1 VDNTDAERYL
11 RLFDAARKEDRSYE
25 QALAAS
31 VQAVLISP
39 NFLFRVEHG
48 DPQREQQG
56 IRPLT
61 DYELASRLSYFL
73 WSSMPDEELFRLAA
87 AGELRKPEVLDAQ
100 ARRMLRSRKAKE
112 LAENF
117 ALQWLQVRDIQGA
130 MPDPDRF
137 PQFYRKYLPHAL
149 RQEAL
154 LLFET
159 ILAEDRSVLELID
172 PDFIWLN
179 GTLAGF
185 YGINPELANE
195 RNSSLFWHRYPLSD
209 RRRGGVLTMGA
220 TLAATSTSTRTS
232 PVKRGKWILETI
244 LGTPPPPP
252 LDNVPD
258 LDDTPAAEDGLA
270 LKEKLQRHRSDSA
283 CASCH
288 RRMDPLGFGLENFD
302 AIGAWR
308 DREGPLPIEA
318 SGTLTDGS
326 QFSGP
331 IELKRLVIDKRRED
345 FLHCLTEHMLTY
357 ALGRKLE
364 PYDLGTVQKIAGSL
378 ADDDYRLS
386 RLVVE
391 IVTSY
396 PFTHLKV
403 AEAPHE

>member
-1 VDNTDAERYL
+1 
-11 RLFDAARKEDRSYE
+11 LFDAARTGEATFE
-25 QALAAS
+25 QALATS
-31 VQAVLISP
+31 IQAVMVSP
-39 NFLFRVEHG
+39 YFLFRVETG
-48 DPQREQQG
+48 DAQQERQG
-56 IRPLT
+56 VRPLT

-73 WSSMPDEELFRLAA
+73 WSTMPDEELLQLADS
-87 AGELRKPEVLDAQ
+87 GQLHQPEVLEDQ
-100 ARRMLRSRKAKE
+100 ARRMLRSHKAKA
-112 LAENF
+112 LSENF

-137 PQFYRKYLPHAL
+137 PQFYRRYLPHAL

-172 PDFIWLN
+172 PDFLWLN

-185 YGINPELANE
+185 YGIRPELEDE
-195 RNSSLFWHRYPLSD
+195 RNSSLFWHRYPLD
-209 RRRGGVLTMGA
+209 DERRGGVLTMGA
-220 TLAATSTSTRTS
+220 TLAATSSSTRTS

-244 LGTPPPPP
+244 LGAPPPPP

-270 LKEKLQRHRSDSA
+270 LADKLQRHRSDPA

-288 RRMDPLGFGLENFD
+288 RRMDPLGLGLENFD

-318 SGTLTDGS
+318 TGALTDGS
-326 QFSGP
+326 RFSGP
-331 IELKRLVIDKRRED
+331 VELKQLIVNERRDD
-345 FLHCLTEHMLTY
+345 FLRCLTEHMLTY

-364 PYDLGTVQKIAGSL
+364 PYDLGTVQEI
-378 ADDDYRLS
+378 ADDLAEDDHRLS

-391 IVTSY
+391 IVQSY
-396 PFTHLKV
+396 PFTHLKT